1 MCSSFA
7 RLFGERFPLFHQLAE
22 LLLGGFLL
30 LVNFTVT
37 LVVAAR
43 FFKALLDLG
52 NGGLLRGN
60 FLFTDG
66 ELPPRLLGRAVRLRF
81 FCNRLFLYIQKY

>member
-1 MCSSFA
+1 MVCSSFA
-7 RLFGERFPLFHQLAE
+7 RLLGERFPLFHQLAE

-30 LVNFTVT
+30 LINFTVA

-43 FFKALLDLG
+43 LFEALLDLG

-66 ELPPRLLGRAVRLRF
+66 ELPPRLLGRAVSALV
-81 FCNRLFLYIQKY
+81 FL